1 MRILGSLLIGVGGIT
16 LVYLA
21 LRLARSRDEHL
32 AWAQGQTFMSGGWMR
47 KRAED
52 ELELGH

>member
-1 MRILGSLLIGVGGIT
+1 MRILGSLLIGIGGLT

-21 LRLARSRDEHL
+21 IRLAKERDQRI
-32 AWAQGQTFMSGGWMR
+32 AWAQGQTFMSPSWVTR

-52 ELELGH
+52 LSID